1 MKAGVSE
8 TMRNVYVPN
17 QHGAW
22 AMLILPLLFG
32 VIASAPVWRHAL
44 LFFVWLLAYLFAY
57 AALQWIRTKR
67 KSVWLGPLR
76 LYGGLLLPAG
86 AALLV
91 LEPGLLPLLPPAVPL
106 VLVNLYFAMRN
117 RERAFLNDLAAVILF
132 SLMTFAAFRVG
143 DGTDRALAFELFAL
157 SVLYFTG
164 TIFYVKTMIREKN
177 NKAFYWCSV
186 LYHAAFLAAVAIL
199 YPPGLLAA
207 AAVLLVRAV
216 LTPRLAP
223 PVKIVGMFEIAYSAL
238 VLICAWAAY

>member
-1 MKAGVSE
+1 M
-8 TMRNVYVPN
+8 MRNLYIPK

-32 VIASAPVWRHAL
+32 VIASNPSWRHAL
-44 LFFVWLLAYLFAY
+44 LFAAWLLAYLFAH
-57 AALQWIRTKR
+57 AALQWVRTKR

-91 LEPGLLPLLPPAVPL
+91 LEPGLIPLLAFAAPL
-106 VLVNLYFAMRN
+106 VLINLYFAKRN

-143 DGTDRALAFELFAL
+143 NGTDHGLAFELFAL

-164 TIFYVKTMIREKN
+164 TIFYVKTMIREKHD
-177 NKAFYWCSV
+177 KAFYWYSV
-186 LYHAAFLAAVAIL
+186 LYHGAFLAVVALL
-199 YPPGLLAA
+199 YPPALLPAA
-207 AAVLLVRAV
+207 AALLVRAV
-216 LTPRLAP
+216 VTPRLNP
-223 PVKIVGMFEIAYSAL
+223 PVMTIGMLEIAYSVL